1 MNIDKELQN
10 FEVFNKNNKSLEILS
25 EEEEY

>member
-1 MNIDKELQN
+1 MNIDNELQN